1 MLASPAG
8 AYFNEAEREFGT
20 FFFLK
25 AGRKKLT
32 VKKLSSTVDGAW

>member
-20 FFFLK
+20 FFLFESRQK
-25 AGRKKLT
+25 ET
-32 VKKLSSTVDGAW
+32 DG